1 MRKRGKVAGSRAWT
15 RMKPR
20 RIRLREQLVLHLAE
34 EIIAGRLAV
43 GETFPAEPELART
56 FGISK
61 VVLREAIQELASH
74 GLLRVQHGKHTK
86 VLEQSFWNVLAQPV
100 QAAYR
105 QSGAASDLTEQLYD
119 VRLILELSAVSLATE
134 HRSRDDLREL
144 DALVESMR
152 VIAKTT
158 RDVSTF
164 LVSDRAFHDVIGRA
178 TGNMVLRAMMRDL
191 HNLLAAN
198 WNGSH
203 TLPAQLEFLAEQHA
217 AIAEIDPQPG
227 RPHGNRQDEGS
238 FAVGQEDRNRADGR
252 GGAATAQPGGSET
265 SAQQPAIQRMNAK
278 RHR

>member
-1 MRKRGKVAGSRAWT
+1 
-15 RMKPR
+15 MKPR

-217 AIAEIDPQPG
+217 AIAELIRSRDDRTAIARMKAHLQSAKKIEIARTDEVGQLPLNQAEA
-227 RPHGNRQDEGS
+227 RRQRNNRQS
-238 FAVGQEDRNRADGR
+238 R
-252 GGAATAQPGGSET
+252 G
-265 SAQQPAIQRMNAK
+265 
-278 RHR
+278 